1 MLQEYRSLPILI
13 FYLSLASALA
23 GHACLTIYYRYQ
35 TCKTNVQWQRK
46 HSHKLVL
53 FILLACASLA
63 STWFY
68 MFAFFAHS
76 YRSWR
81 SQCTLAQLH
90 ELERASLPMKGEL
103 WLRDTKLFKQAWE
116 TVSETPER
124 HWWSGQIF
132 MFTIAWS
139 IFLGVMGRR
148 FNIPR
153 VWTYML
159 LGQVVAISFAQSLF
173 AATVVVS
180 LPRQSRSPPQ
190 QPATASRSDDHSRE
204 SKTLWV
210 PPALLELGP
219 VLISLLSA
227 AVVPLVAHT
236 SYFMPML
243 LIPHLLLFVPG
254 ILSPGMLPR
263 GWGKSQPVAVV
274 ARRYAMVFKWLS
286 TILVVLVAQSTY
298 ALAVT
303 AEGALWRR
311 LLSAMSEHPAVS
323 SVSWDVV
330 CCFLVVVSWTAAHLG
345 GVSEM
350 L

>member
-1 MLQEYRSLPILI
+1 
-13 FYLSLASALA
+13 
-23 GHACLTIYYRYQ
+23 
-35 TCKTNVQWQRK
+35 
-46 HSHKLVL
+46 
-53 FILLACASLA
+53 
-63 STWFY
+63 
-68 MFAFFAHS
+68 
-76 YRSWR
+76 
-81 SQCTLAQLH
+81 
-90 ELERASLPMKGEL
+90 
-103 WLRDTKLFKQAWE
+103 
-116 TVSETPER
+116 
-124 HWWSGQIF
+124 
-132 MFTIAWS
+132 
-139 IFLGVMGRR
+139 
-148 FNIPR
+148 
-153 VWTYML
+153 ML

-190 QPATASRSDDHSRE
+190 QPATASRSDDHSRG

-236 SYFMPML
+236 SYFMPVL

-330 CCFLVVVSWTAAHLG
+330 CCFLVVVSWTAAHSGDL
-345 GVSEM
+345 SEM